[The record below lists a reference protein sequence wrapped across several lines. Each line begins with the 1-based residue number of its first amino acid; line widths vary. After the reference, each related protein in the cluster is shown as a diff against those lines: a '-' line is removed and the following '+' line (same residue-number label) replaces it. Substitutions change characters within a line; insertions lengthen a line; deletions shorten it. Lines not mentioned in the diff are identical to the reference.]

1 MIKPWL
7 LLPPEVAYKVAPL
20 ALKAHKYLTKPK
32 HCRWKPFEWKGMSFL
47 NPLGTSGGV
56 DKNAEHIEDWW
67 RFGVGFQELGTVTPL
82 PQSPNPGK
90 IIDRSNKDMAIW
102 NKMGFPNLGL
112 EVFKTNISRIQRPY
126 YTPLF
131 LNIGKN
137 RGTPNDKAY
146 EDYILCLRS
155 LHPFADAFVIN
166 ISSPN
171 TSGLRDLLQKDHLR
185 QFLEPIVAANLEMA
199 GGNRPTPLLLKLS
212 PDQNIDELGITIETS
227 LDLGLDGW
235 ILTNTTTQLR
245 DQLSFPDTGGI
256 SGAPLAPT
264 SKNLLKQTVEILGSN
279 KQGKLLV
286 SSGGV
291 MTPDEAFERLELGA
305 DLVQVYAALIFEG
318 PQFFAHV
325 AKSAVKS
332 YS

>member
-1 MIKPWL
+1 MKPWL

-20 ALKAHKYLTKPK
+20 ALKAHRWIAKPK
-32 HCRWKPFEWKGMSFL
+32 HCRWQPFEWKGMNFL

-56 DKNAEHIEDWW
+56 DKNAEHVEDWW
-67 RFGVGFQELGTVTPL
+67 RFGVGFQELGTVTPQ
-82 PQSPNPGK
+82 PQDPNPGK
-90 IIDRSNKDMAIW
+90 IIDRSNGDMAVW

-112 EVFKTNISRIQRPY
+112 EQFIKNISRVPRPY

-137 RGTPNDKAY
+137 RWTSNEKAH
-146 EDYILCLRS
+146 EDYIFCLKS

-171 TSGLRDLLQKDHLR
+171 TSGLRDLLKKEQLR
-185 QFLEPIVAANLEMA
+185 SFLEPIVAANLEMA
-199 GGNRPTPLLLKLS
+199 GANDPKPLLLKLS
-212 PDQNIDELGITIETS
+212 PDQSIDELGVTIETS

-245 DQLSFPDTGGI
+245 ERLPFPDAGGI
-256 SGAPLAPT
+256 SGAPLAET
-264 SKNLLKQTVEILGSN
+264 SKNLLKQAVEILGNN
-279 KQGKLLV
+279 KKDKLLV

-291 MTPDEAFERLELGA
+291 MTPEEAFERLELGA

-318 PQFFAHV
+318 PQFFGQV
-325 AKSAVKS
+325 AKSAVKR